1 MPLKSIGLRKKGT
14 CLLVDEECYMNEYQ
28 LMLCLYDA
36 MQQERATPDMGYING
51 VYTWKSGKI
60 RYRVN
65 PGTFFAMQGDV
76 EGLEAWLNWYAG
88 TGSSDVV
95 DMIFNE
101 DADKEMLK
109 QRTCGRKF
117 AETGLYAIT
126 EFTDGRAGRDFTY
139 SLHDICTWSLF
150 RNPRKEVRAKLA
162 DLLDCFFLQVPENE
176 KNFYTMV
183 MFENQWN
190 ILSNMDEWE
199 ERIRTDM
206 PNLRTYFLEHRK
218 WETTMGVSSAQ
229 FPYRVIVDYLTEEY
243 EKGGRRKN
251 VFAEPSFIQYV
262 LVEVYGQGMPC
273 KIRDILPE
281 YDIVCDEKDDR
292 LQAEQ
297 QKMLSLGQS
306 DPWGKQ
312 ITTQFQT
319 RFLQWIHQVKE
330 AATSEHYVPFLNEIW
345 RNIENLHGFYRNR
358 TYERAYAG
366 KTERRQTAYMCS
378 FIRLIKE
385 ELQSLLDEGVDV
397 RAYYG
402 KNMKWHDNL
411 IREIRFFKDGLK
423 PQGEITLRMK
433 DLSHLG
439 MPFWEKH
446 QKMLLHVWN
455 EIQVR
460 IVQPSRLYV
469 YQKRILET
477 QSGKLIAEAVRYGI
491 LPREVLE
498 ELLAYAL
505 DDPKY
510 KKLCPFLIWLAWGGM
525 DYIEEKGADE
535 NGN

>member
-1 MPLKSIGLRKKGT
+1 MPLKSIDPRKKGT
-14 CLLVDEECYMNEYQ
+14 CLLADEECYMNEYQ
-28 LMLCLYDA
+28 LMLWLYDA
-36 MQQERATPDMGYING
+36 MQQEHATPDMENIQG
-51 VYTWKSGKI
+51 VYPGKDGQVS
-60 RYRVN
+60 YSVN
-65 PGTFFAMQGDV
+65 PGTVFAMQGDV
-76 EGLEAWLNWYAG
+76 EGLEAWLNWYVG
-88 TGSSDVV
+88 TGISDVV
-95 DMIFNE
+95 DIMFKE
-101 DADKEMLK
+101 DTEKEMLK

-117 AETGLYAIT
+117 VVSGLYAIAR
-126 EFTDGRAGRDFTY
+126 GDFTY
-139 SLHDICTWSLF
+139 SFHAIFTWSLL
-150 RNPRKEVRAKLA
+150 RHPKKEVRAKLA
-162 DLLDCFFLQVPENE
+162 DLLDRFFLQVPEDE
-176 KNFYTMV
+176 KSLYATLVFV
-183 MFENQWN
+183 NQWN

-218 WETTMGVSSAQ
+218 WETSGTSSIAK
-229 FPYRVIVDYLTEEY
+229 FPYRIIVDYLTEEY

-345 RNIENLHGFYRNR
+345 RNIENLDDFYRNC

-366 KTERRQTAYMCS
+366 KMERRQTAYMCS
-378 FIRLIKE
+378 FIRLIQE

-439 MPFWEKH
+439 MPVWEKDK
-446 QKMLLHVWN
+446 KMLLHVWN

-477 QSGKLIAEAVRYGI
+477 RSGKLIAEAVRHGI
-491 LPREVLE
+491 LPGEVWE

>member
-1 MPLKSIGLRKKGT
+1 MPLKSIDPRKKGT
-14 CLLVDEECYMNEYQ
+14 CLLADEECYMNEYQ
-28 LMLCLYDA
+28 LMLWLYDA
-36 MQQERATPDMGYING
+36 MQQEHATPDMENIQG
-51 VYTWKSGKI
+51 VYPGKSGKI
-60 RYRVN
+60 SYRVN
-65 PGTFFAMQGDV
+65 PGTVFAMQGDV
-76 EGLEAWLNWYAG
+76 DGLEAWLNLDTG
-88 TGSSDVV
+88 TESNDVV
-95 DMIFNE
+95 DMMFKE
-101 DADKEMLK
+101 DADKEMRK
-109 QRTCGRKF
+109 QYTCSRKF
-117 AETGLYAIT
+117 VALGLYAIT
-126 EFTDGRAGRDFTY
+126 EFTDGRSGRDLTY
-139 SLHDICTWSLF
+139 SFHVIFTWSLL
-150 RNPRKEVRAKLA
+150 RHPKKEVRAKLA
-162 DLLDCFFLQVPENE
+162 DLLDRFFLQVPEDE
-176 KNFYTMV
+176 KSLYATVVFV
-183 MFENQWN
+183 NQWN

-229 FPYRVIVDYLTEEY
+229 FPYRMIVDYLAEEY

-251 VFAEPSFIQYV
+251 VFAELSFVQYV

-306 DPWGKQ
+306 DPWGKH
-312 ITTQFQT
+312 IMTQFQT

-330 AATSEHYVPFLNEIW
+330 TATSEHYVSFLNEIW
-345 RNIENLHGFYRNR
+345 RNIENLHGFYRNCA
-358 TYERAYAG
+358 YERAYAG

-439 MPFWEKH
+439 MPFLKKD
-446 QKMLLHVWN
+446 QKILLHVWN

-477 QSGKLIAEAVRYGI
+477 QSGKLIAEAVRHGI
-491 LPREVLE
+491 LPREVWE

-510 KKLCPFLIWLAWGGM
+510 QKLYPFLIWLAGEGM
-525 DYIEEKGADE
+525 EHIEKGADE
-535 NGN
+535 DGN

>member
-1 MPLKSIGLRKKGT
+1 MPLKSIDPRKKGT
-14 CLLVDEECYMNEYQ
+14 CLLADEECYMNEYQ
-28 LMLCLYDA
+28 LMLWLYDA
-36 MQQERATPDMGYING
+36 MQQEHATPDMENIQG
-51 VYTWKSGKI
+51 VYPGKDGQVS
-60 RYRVN
+60 YSVN
-65 PGTFFAMQGDV
+65 PGTVFAMQGDV
-76 EGLEAWLNWYAG
+76 EGLEAWLNWYVG
-88 TGSSDVV
+88 TGISDVV
-95 DMIFNE
+95 DIMFKE
-101 DADKEMLK
+101 DTEKEMLK

-117 AETGLYAIT
+117 VVSGLYAIAR
-126 EFTDGRAGRDFTY
+126 GDFTY
-139 SLHDICTWSLF
+139 SFHAIFTWSLL
-150 RNPRKEVRAKLA
+150 RHPKKEVRAKLA
-162 DLLDCFFLQVPENE
+162 DLLDRFFLQVPEDE
-176 KNFYTMV
+176 KSLYATLVFV
-183 MFENQWN
+183 NQWN
-190 ILSNMDEWE
+190 ILSNMDGWE

-218 WETTMGVSSAQ
+218 WETSGTSSIAK
-229 FPYRVIVDYLTEEY
+229 FPYRIIVDYLTEEY

-262 LVEVYGQGMPC
+262 LEEIYERGMPC
-273 KIRDILPE
+273 KIRDDLPE
-281 YDIVCDEKDDR
+281 YDMVCDEKDDR

-297 QKMLSLGQS
+297 QKMVCLGQPA
-306 DPWGKQ
+306 PWSKQ
-312 ITTQFQT
+312 ITAQFQT
-319 RFLQWIHQVKE
+319 RFLQWIHQVRE

-345 RNIENLHGFYRNR
+345 RNIENLDDFYRNC

-366 KTERRQTAYMCS
+366 KMERRQTAYMCS

-411 IREIRFFKDGLK
+411 IREIRFFIDGLK

-439 MPFWEKH
+439 MPVLEKD

-477 QSGKLIAEAVRYGI
+477 RSGKLIAEAVRHGI
-491 LPREVLE
+491 LPGEVWE

-510 KKLCPFLIWLAWGGM
+510 RKLCPFLIWLAWGGM
-525 DYIEEKGADE
+525 DYIEEK
-535 NGN
+535 

>member
-1 MPLKSIGLRKKGT
+1 MPLKSTGPRKKGT
-14 CLLVDEECYMNEYQ
+14 CLLEDEERYMNEYQ
-28 LMLCLYDA
+28 LMLWLYDA
-36 MQQERATPDMGYING
+36 MQQEHATPDMENIQG
-51 VYTWKSGKI
+51 VYPGKDGQVS
-60 RYRVN
+60 YSVN
-65 PGTFFAMQGDV
+65 PGTVFAMQGDV

-95 DMIFNE
+95 DIMFKE
-101 DADKEMLK
+101 DTEKEMLK

-117 AETGLYAIT
+117 AETGLYAI
-126 EFTDGRAGRDFTY
+126 AGGDFTY

-218 WETTMGVSSAQ
+218 WETSGTSSIAK
-229 FPYRVIVDYLTEEY
+229 FPYRIIVDYLTEEY

-251 VFAEPSFIQYV
+251 VFAEFSFIQYV
-262 LVEVYGQGMPC
+262 LEEIYERGMPC
-273 KIRDILPE
+273 KIRADLPE
-281 YDIVCDEKDDR
+281 YDMVCDEKDDR

-297 QKMLSLGQS
+297 QKMVCLGQPA
-306 DPWGKQ
+306 PWSKQ
-312 ITTQFQT
+312 ITAQFQT
-319 RFLQWIHQVKE
+319 RFLKWIHQVRE
-330 AATSEHYVPFLNEIW
+330 AATSEHYVSFLNEIW
-345 RNIENLHGFYRNR
+345 RIIDFGNSDQVYRHHA
-358 TYERAYAG
+358 YERAYAG
-366 KTERRQTAYMCS
+366 KMERRQTAYMCS

-385 ELQSLLDEGVDV
+385 ELQLLLDEGVDV
-397 RAYYG
+397 RAYYA

-439 MPFWEKH
+439 MPVLEKDK
-446 QKMLLHVWN
+446 KMLLHVWN
-455 EIQVR
+455 EIQ
-460 IVQPSRLYV
+460 ICIAQPSRLYM
-469 YQKRILET
+469 YQRRILDE
-477 QSGKLIAEAVRYGI
+477 QSGKLIVEAVRCGI
-491 LPREVLE
+491 LPREVWK

-505 DDPKY
+505 DDPRY
-510 KKLCPFLIWLAWGGM
+510 QKLYPFLIWLAWGGM

>member
-1 MPLKSIGLRKKGT
+1 MPLKSIDPRKKGT
-14 CLLVDEECYMNEYQ
+14 CLLADEESYMNEYQ
-28 LMLCLYDA
+28 LMLWLYDA
-36 MQQERATPDMGYING
+36 MQQEHATPDMENIQG
-51 VYTWKSGKI
+51 VYPGKDGQVS
-60 RYRVN
+60 YSVN
-65 PGTFFAMQGDV
+65 PGTVFAMQGDV
-76 EGLEAWLNWYAG
+76 EGLEAWLNWYVG
-88 TGSSDVV
+88 TGISDVV
-95 DMIFNE
+95 DIMFKE
-101 DADKEMLK
+101 DTEKEMLK

-117 AETGLYAIT
+117 VVSGLYAIAR
-126 EFTDGRAGRDFTY
+126 GDFTY
-139 SLHDICTWSLF
+139 SFHAIFTWSLL
-150 RNPRKEVRAKLA
+150 RHPKKEVRAKLA
-162 DLLDCFFLQVPENE
+162 DLLDRFFLQVPEDE
-176 KNFYTMV
+176 KSLYATLVFV
-183 MFENQWN
+183 NQWN

-218 WETTMGVSSAQ
+218 WETSGTSSIAK
-229 FPYRVIVDYLTEEY
+229 FPYRIIVDYLTEEY

-345 RNIENLHGFYRNR
+345 RNIENLDDFYRNC

-366 KTERRQTAYMCS
+366 KMERRQTAYMCS

-439 MPFWEKH
+439 MPVLQKH

-477 QSGKLIAEAVRYGI
+477 RSGKLIAEAVRHGI
-491 LPREVLE
+491 LPGEVWE

-510 KKLCPFLIWLAWGGM
+510 RKLCPFLIWLAWGGM

>member
-1 MPLKSIGLRKKGT
+1 MPLKSIGPRKKGT
-14 CLLVDEECYMNEYQ
+14 CLLADEECYMNEYQ

-36 MQQERATPDMGYING
+36 MQQEHATPDMGYING

-65 PGTFFAMQGDV
+65 PGTVFAMQGDV
-76 EGLEAWLNWYAG
+76 DGLEAWLNWDTG
-88 TGSSDVV
+88 TESNDVV
-95 DMIFNE
+95 DIIFNE

-109 QRTCGRKF
+109 QYTCSRKF
-117 AETGLYAIT
+117 VVLGLYAIT
-126 EFTDGRAGRDFTY
+126 EFTDGRSGRDLTY
-139 SLHDICTWSLF
+139 SFHAIFIWSLL
-150 RNPRKEVRAKLA
+150 RHPKKEVRAKLA
-162 DLLDCFFLQVPENE
+162 DLMDRFFLQVPEDE
-176 KNFYTMV
+176 KSLYATVVFV
-183 MFENQWN
+183 NQWN

-218 WETTMGVSSAQ
+218 WETTKSVSSAQ
-229 FPYRVIVDYLTEEY
+229 FPYRAIVDYLTEEY
-243 EKGGRRKN
+243 EKSGRRKN

-262 LVEVYGQGMPC
+262 LEEVYGQGMPC
-273 KIRDILPE
+273 KISDILPE

-297 QKMLSLGQS
+297 QKMLILGQS
-306 DPWGKQ
+306 TPWGKQ

-330 AATSEHYVPFLNEIW
+330 AATSEHYVSFLNEIW
-345 RNIENLHGFYRNR
+345 RNIENLDGFYRNC

-366 KTERRQTAYMCS
+366 KMERRQTAYMCS

-439 MPFWEKH
+439 MPVLQKDK
-446 QKMLLHVWN
+446 KMLLHVWN

-477 QSGKLIAEAVRYGI
+477 RSGKLIAEAVRHGI
-491 LPREVLE
+491 LPGEVWE

>member
-1 MPLKSIGLRKKGT
+1 MPLKSTGPRKKGT
-14 CLLVDEECYMNEYQ
+14 CLLADEERYMNEYQ
-28 LMLCLYDA
+28 LMLWLYDA
-36 MQQERATPDMGYING
+36 MQQEHATPDMENIQG
-51 VYTWKSGKI
+51 VYPGKDGQVS
-60 RYRVN
+60 YRVN
-65 PGTFFAMQGDV
+65 PGTVFAMQGDV

-95 DMIFNE
+95 DIMFKE
-101 DADKEMLK
+101 DTEKELLK

-117 AETGLYAIT
+117 VVSGLYAIAR
-126 EFTDGRAGRDFTY
+126 GDFTY
-139 SLHDICTWSLF
+139 SFHAIFTWSLL
-150 RNPRKEVRAKLA
+150 RHPKKEVRAKLA
-162 DLLDCFFLQVPENE
+162 DLLDRFFLQVPEDE
-176 KNFYTMV
+176 KSLYATLVFV
-183 MFENQWN
+183 NQWN

-218 WETTMGVSSAQ
+218 WETSGTSSIAK
-229 FPYRVIVDYLTEEY
+229 FPYRIIVDYLTEEY

-345 RNIENLHGFYRNR
+345 RNIENLDDFYRNC

-366 KTERRQTAYMCS
+366 KMERRQTAYMCS
-378 FIRLIKE
+378 FIQLIKE

-433 DLSHLG
+433 DLSHFG
-439 MPFWEKH
+439 MPVL
-446 QKMLLHVWN
+446 QKDQKILLHVWN

-477 QSGKLIAEAVRYGI
+477 QSGKLIVEAVRHGI
-491 LPREVLE
+491 LPREVWE

>member
-1 MPLKSIGLRKKGT
+1 MPLKSTGPRKKGT
-14 CLLVDEECYMNEYQ
+14 CLLEDEERYMNEYQ
-28 LMLCLYDA
+28 LMLWLYDA
-36 MQQERATPDMGYING
+36 MQQEHATPDMENIQG
-51 VYTWKSGKI
+51 VYPGKDGQVS
-60 RYRVN
+60 YSVN
-65 PGTFFAMQGDV
+65 PGTVFAMQGDV

-95 DMIFNE
+95 DIMFKE
-101 DADKEMLK
+101 DTEKEMLK
-109 QRTCGRKF
+109 QRTGGRKF
-117 AETGLYAIT
+117 AETGLYAI
-126 EFTDGRAGRDFTY
+126 AGGDFTY

-218 WETTMGVSSAQ
+218 WETSGTSSIAK
-229 FPYRVIVDYLTEEY
+229 FPYRIIVDYLTEEY

-251 VFAEPSFIQYV
+251 VFAEFSFIQYV
-262 LVEVYGQGMPC
+262 LEEIYERGMPC
-273 KIRDILPE
+273 KIRADMPE
-281 YDIVCDEKDDR
+281 YDMVCDEKDDR

-297 QKMLSLGQS
+297 QKMVCLGQPA
-306 DPWGKQ
+306 PWSKQ
-312 ITTQFQT
+312 ITARFQT
-319 RFLQWIHQVKE
+319 RFLKWIHQVRE
-330 AATSEHYVPFLNEIW
+330 AATSEHYVSFLNEIW
-345 RNIENLHGFYRNR
+345 RIIDFGNSDQVYRHHA
-358 TYERAYAG
+358 YERAYAG
-366 KTERRQTAYMCS
+366 KAKGRQTAYMCS

-397 RAYYG
+397 RAYYA

-411 IREIRFFKDGLK
+411 MREIHFFKDGLK

-439 MPFWEKH
+439 MPVLAKDK
-446 QKMLLHVWN
+446 KMLLHVWN

-460 IVQPSRLYV
+460 IVQPSRLYM
-469 YQKRILET
+469 YQRRILDE
-477 QSGKLIAEAVRYGI
+477 QSGKLIVEAVRHGI
-491 LPREVLE
+491 LPREVWE

>member
-1 MPLKSIGLRKKGT
+1 MPLKSIDPRKKGT
-14 CLLVDEECYMNEYQ
+14 CLLADEECYMNEYQ
-28 LMLCLYDA
+28 LMLWLYDA
-36 MQQERATPDMGYING
+36 MQQEHATPDMENIQG
-51 VYTWKSGKI
+51 VYPGKDGQVS
-60 RYRVN
+60 YSVN
-65 PGTFFAMQGDV
+65 PGTVFAMQGDV
-76 EGLEAWLNWYAG
+76 EGLEAWLNWYVG
-88 TGSSDVV
+88 TGISDVV
-95 DMIFNE
+95 DIMFKE
-101 DADKEMLK
+101 DTEKEMLK

-117 AETGLYAIT
+117 VVSGLYAIAR
-126 EFTDGRAGRDFTY
+126 GDFTY
-139 SLHDICTWSLF
+139 SFHAIFTWSLL
-150 RNPRKEVRAKLA
+150 RHPKKEVRAKLA
-162 DLLDCFFLQVPENE
+162 DLLDRFFLQVPEDE
-176 KNFYTMV
+176 KSLYATLVFV
-183 MFENQWN
+183 NQWN

-218 WETTMGVSSAQ
+218 WETSGTSSIAK
-229 FPYRVIVDYLTEEY
+229 FPYRIIVDYLTEEY

-319 RFLQWIHQVKE
+319 RFLQWIHQVRE
-330 AATSEHYVPFLNEIW
+330 AATSEHYVSFLNEIW
-345 RNIENLHGFYRNR
+345 RIIDFGNSDQVYRHHA
-358 TYERAYAG
+358 YERAYAG
-366 KTERRQTAYMCS
+366 KMERRQTAYMCS

-439 MPFWEKH
+439 MPVLPKD
-446 QKMLLHVWN
+446 KKLLLHVWN
-455 EIQVR
+455 EIQVC
-460 IVQPSRLYV
+460 IAQPSRLYM
-469 YQKRILET
+469 YQRRILDE
-477 QSGKLIAEAVRYGI
+477 QSGKLIVEDVRCGI
-491 LPREVLE
+491 LPREVWE

-505 DDPKY
+505 DDPRY
-510 KKLCPFLIWLAWGGM
+510 QKLYPFLIWLAGEGM
-525 DYIEEKGADE
+525 EHIEKGADE
-535 NGN
+535 DGN

>member
-1 MPLKSIGLRKKGT
+1 MPLKSIDPRKKGT
-14 CLLVDEECYMNEYQ
+14 CLLADEECYMNEYQ
-28 LMLCLYDA
+28 LMLWLYDA
-36 MQQERATPDMGYING
+36 MQQEHATPDMENIQG
-51 VYTWKSGKI
+51 VYPGKDGQVS
-60 RYRVN
+60 YSVN
-65 PGTFFAMQGDV
+65 PGTVFAMQGDV
-76 EGLEAWLNWYAG
+76 EGLEAWLNWYVG
-88 TGSSDVV
+88 TGISDVV
-95 DMIFNE
+95 DIMFKE
-101 DADKEMLK
+101 DTEKEMLK

-117 AETGLYAIT
+117 VVSGLYAIAR
-126 EFTDGRAGRDFTY
+126 GDFTY
-139 SLHDICTWSLF
+139 SFHVIFTWSLL
-150 RNPRKEVRAKLA
+150 RHPKKEVRAKLA
-162 DLLDCFFLQVPENE
+162 DLLDRFFLQVPEDE
-176 KNFYTMV
+176 KSLYATLVFV
-183 MFENQWN
+183 NQWN

-218 WETTMGVSSAQ
+218 WETSGTSSIAK
-229 FPYRVIVDYLTEEY
+229 FPYRIIVDYLTEEY

-345 RNIENLHGFYRNR
+345 RNIENLDDFYRNC

-366 KTERRQTAYMCS
+366 KMERRQTAYMCS

-439 MPFWEKH
+439 MPVLQKH

-469 YQKRILET
+469 YQKQILET
-477 QSGKLIAEAVRYGI
+477 RSGKLIAEAVRHGI
-491 LPREVLE
+491 LPGEVWE

-510 KKLCPFLIWLAWGGM
+510 RKLCPFLIWLAWGGM

>member
-1 MPLKSIGLRKKGT
+1 
-14 CLLVDEECYMNEYQ
+14 
-28 LMLCLYDA
+28 
-36 MQQERATPDMGYING
+36 
-51 VYTWKSGKI
+51 
-60 RYRVN
+60 
-65 PGTFFAMQGDV
+65 
-76 EGLEAWLNWYAG
+76 
-88 TGSSDVV
+88 
-95 DMIFNE
+95 
-101 DADKEMLK
+101 
-109 QRTCGRKF
+109 
-117 AETGLYAIT
+117 
-126 EFTDGRAGRDFTY
+126 
-139 SLHDICTWSLF
+139 
-150 RNPRKEVRAKLA
+150 
-162 DLLDCFFLQVPENE
+162 
-176 KNFYTMV
+176 
-183 MFENQWN
+183 
-190 ILSNMDEWE
+190 MDEWE

-206 PNLRTYFLEHRK
+206 PNLRTYFLEHRE
-218 WETTMGVSSAQ
+218 WETTMYVSSAQ
-229 FPYRVIVDYLTEEY
+229 FPYRMIVDYLTEEY

-345 RNIENLHGFYRNR
+345 RNIENLDDFYRNC
-358 TYERAYAG
+358 TYERAFAG
-366 KTERRQTAYMCS
+366 KMERRQTAYMCS

-439 MPFWEKH
+439 MPVLQKH

-477 QSGKLIAEAVRYGI
+477 RSGKLIAEAVRHGI
-491 LPREVLE
+491 LPGEVWE

-510 KKLCPFLIWLAWGGM
+510 RKLCPFLIWLAWGGM